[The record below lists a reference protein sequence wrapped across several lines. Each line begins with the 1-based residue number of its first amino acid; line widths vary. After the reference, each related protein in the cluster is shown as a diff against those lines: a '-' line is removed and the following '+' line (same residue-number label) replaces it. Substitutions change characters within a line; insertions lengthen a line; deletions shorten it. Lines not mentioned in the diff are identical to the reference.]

1 MIILKVLNLFPTY
14 DFLIEYYR
22 YPIKFLIKYYRYL
35 IEFLIEYLYFFFFF
49 FLSITLVIFRRNY
62 DQWYV

>member
-35 IEFLIEYLYFFFFF
+35 IEFLIEYLFFFF
-49 FLSITLVIFRRNY
+49 SITLVIFRRNY

>member
-35 IEFLIEYLYFFFFF
+35 IEFLIEYLFFFFFFF
-49 FLSITLVIFRRNY
+49 FLV
-62 DQWYV
+62 